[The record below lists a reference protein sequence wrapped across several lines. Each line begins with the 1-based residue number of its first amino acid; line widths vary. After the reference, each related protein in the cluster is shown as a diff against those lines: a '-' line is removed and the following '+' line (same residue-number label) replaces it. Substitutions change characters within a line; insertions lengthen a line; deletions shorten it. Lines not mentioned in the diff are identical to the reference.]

1 MRNFRKPSVGLLK
14 PLAFV
19 FMTLSFLSSCDQSEH
34 EGYSLTETKLHYR
47 IHSLGDGE
55 KRAEEGDVVLANI
68 AIKDMHDSLLYSNAF
83 GAYQSAYRLTP
94 IKNGGL
100 NEALSLLY
108 EGDSASFIV
117 EGKRLDLDGIT
128 GEKKYNGKYAKYKMD
143 IRLNRLFDPEQQEE
157 ERDKSDWI
165 QDMEMNE
172 QILLNNFL
180 KEKQISQEQLLDGI
194 YYLQHQEGEGHQIE
208 GWETVLVHYQASFV
222 NGVMFDDTY
231 IFKDPL
237 EFELGKP
244 DQVIEGF
251 MIGLK
256 QMKVGGQASFVI
268 PSQKAFGEE
277 GSSTGIVPPYTTV
290 VYDVELVGIK

>member
-1 MRNFRKPSVGLLK
+1 MIMSRLSSLIWLKHLAYTLLS
-14 PLAFV
+14 
-19 FMTLSFLSSCDQSEH
+19 LSLLNSCDQSEY

-68 AIKDMHDSLLYSNAF
+68 TIKDMQDSVLYSNAF

-100 NEALSLLY
+100 NEAFSLLY

-117 EGKRLDLDGIT
+117 EGKRLDLDELS
-128 GEKKYNGKYAKYKMD
+128 GEEKYNGKYSHYKMD

-180 KEKQISQEQLLDGI
+180 KEKQISEETLVDDI
-194 YYLQHQEGEGHQIE
+194 YYIEHSKGEGHKIE

-222 NGVMFDDTY
+222 NGAMFDDTY
-231 IFKDPL
+231 VFKDPL

-244 DQVIEGF
+244 DQVIDGF
-251 MIGLK
+251 LIGLK

-268 PSQKAFGEE
+268 PSQKAFGEQ